1 MIFFLQFS
9 LNFSDLL
16 IRVLAEKVLDQFL
29 RLCQKKLFGAKN
41 REGVVICKHCSWSIW
56 SVLVFS
62 FGNNSNWGRNGWE
75 GYRKGFLLFLAA
87 SLVLLTKI
95 LTIVFTFYLFA
106 CS

>member
-16 IRVLAEKVLDQFL
+16 IRVLAEKFL
-29 RLCQKKLFGAKN
+29 TSFCVCIKKLFGAKN

-75 GYRKGFLLFLAA
+75 GYRKGFSCFLR
-87 SLVLLTKI
+87 L
-95 LTIVFTFYLFA
+95 
-106 CS
+106 